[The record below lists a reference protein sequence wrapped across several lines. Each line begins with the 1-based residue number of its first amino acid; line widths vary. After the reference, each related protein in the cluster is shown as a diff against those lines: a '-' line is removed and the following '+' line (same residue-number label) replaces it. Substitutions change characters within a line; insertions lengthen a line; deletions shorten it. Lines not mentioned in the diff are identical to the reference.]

1 MIPNG
6 DTGKMKKISN
16 LLQGIKHTN
25 PLKESNEAKLLCSNA
40 FYKYREVVEPW
51 KQKQAKS
58 Y

>member
-1 MIPNG
+1 
-6 DTGKMKKISN
+6 MKRITE

-40 FYKYREVVEPW
+40 FYKYRKKSEPW
-51 KQKQAKS
+51 KQKQVKR